1 MATHKRVFVSSLTL
15 FQCHRTDLMFER
27 FVRVSVFL
35 KQAVLDE
42 DLEEGSLKYKEKLE
56 NLKEQVNVIMCTL
69 KHVMFQC
76 GKVKLSAATRL
87 AVYETKVGLL
97 NSTITNKLY

>member
-1 MATHKRVFVSSLTL
+1 
-15 FQCHRTDLMFER
+15 MFER

-56 NLKEQVNVIMCTL
+56 NVREQVNVIMCTL

-76 GKVKLSAATRL
+76 GKVKMSAATRL

-97 NSTITNKLY
+97 SSTITNKLYV